1 MPFLYAAMPLHR
13 EASILYARV
22 MLSLYTV
29 MLFHRE
35 NSALYRR
42 AMPFIYDVMLLLYK
56 TWKVI
61 LKALLRKAFKITYFS
76 VLAQRWARFALP
88 ILRLK
93 PNIALRVRDRRH
105 QRQPKGRSLRNP
117 GQPNI
122 IAPLTGLPIG
132 RKRPTR
138 RTCQIDTRP

>member
-1 MPFLYAAMPLHR
+1 
-13 EASILYARV
+13 
-22 MLSLYTV
+22 
-29 MLFHRE
+29 
-35 NSALYRR
+35 
-42 AMPFIYDVMLLLYK
+42 MPFIYDVMLLLYK

-61 LKALLRKAFKITYFS
+61 LKALRSKAFKITYFS

-93 PNIALRVRDRRH
+93 PNSIALRVCDRRH
-105 QRQPKGRSLRNP
+105 QRQPKGQSLSDP

-138 RTCQIDTRP
+138 RTRQIDTRP